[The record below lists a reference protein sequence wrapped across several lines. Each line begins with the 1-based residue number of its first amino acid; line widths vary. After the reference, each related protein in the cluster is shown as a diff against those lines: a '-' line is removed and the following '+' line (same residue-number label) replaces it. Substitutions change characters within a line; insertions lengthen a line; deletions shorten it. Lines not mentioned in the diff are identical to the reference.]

1 MSYFKL
7 ENMKKLLKL
16 AEKLY
21 NVKNFDIAVLLL
33 ISVNA
38 LIATIL
44 LCVNVNYYIYA
55 LLLFL
60 IATIFHGFYWII
72 RYLIDNNNGK

>member
-7 ENMKKLLKL
+7 EVMKKLLKL

-21 NVKNFDIAVLLL
+21 NAKNFDIAVLLL

-60 IATIFHGFYWII
+60 IATVFHGFYWII